1 MIAKELISSAV
12 LPLKTSDTGEKALEL
27 MSDFHVRHL
36 PIVNNNEILGLLSED
51 DVYAN
56 NTEEPVGSYGL
67 SIRKAFVKANDHIF
81 ELMSLMAEY
90 DLTTVPVVDE
100 NDVYFG
106 IITLEDLLHYY
117 ASSFSFKEPGSI
129 LVLKMNK
136 QDYSLSEIA
145 RIIEMENATII
156 GTFISNIPETT
167 NILVTLKINKQE
179 IAPVVSTLQ
188 RYEYEIAGTYTES
201 SYVHLLKD
209 RYDMLVSYLNI

>member
-1 MIAKELISSAV
+1 LVAKDLISSAV
-12 LPLKTSDTGEKALEL
+12 LPLKTSDTGEEALEL

-51 DVYAN
+51 DIYAHDVN
-56 NTEEPVGSYGL
+56 EPVGSYAL
-67 SIRKAFVKANDHIF
+67 STREAYVKLNDHIF

-100 NDVYFG
+100 KDVYIG

-136 QDYSLSEIA
+136 QDYSLAEIS

-179 IAPVVSTLQ
+179 ISKVVTALN

-201 SYVHLLKD
+201 SYVNMLKD
-209 RYDMLVSYLNI
+209 RYDMLLSYLDI

>member
-1 MIAKELISSAV
+1 
-12 LPLKTSDTGEKALEL
+12 

-36 PIVNNNEILGLLSED
+36 PIVNNNEILGVISED

-100 NDVYFG
+100 NDVYIG

>member
-1 MIAKELISSAV
+1 
-12 LPLKTSDTGEKALEL
+12 

-100 NDVYFG
+100 NDVYIG

>member
-1 MIAKELISSAV
+1 LVAKELISSAV
-12 LPLKTSDTGEKALEL
+12 LPLKTSDTGEEALEL

-51 DVYAN
+51 DIYAHDVK
-56 NTEEPVGSYGL
+56 EAVGSYAL
-67 SIRKAFVKANDHIF
+67 SIREASVKTNDHIF
-81 ELMSLMAEY
+81 EIMSLMAEY

-100 NDVYFG
+100 KDFYIG
-106 IITLEDLLHYY
+106 IITLEDILHYY
-117 ASSFSFKEPGSI
+117 ASSFSFREPGSI

-136 QDYSLSEIA
+136 QDYSLAEIS

-179 IAPVVSTLQ
+179 ISKVVTALN

-201 SYVHLLKD
+201 SYVNMLKD
-209 RYDMLVSYLNI
+209 RYDMLLSYLDI